1 MKIFALIGAVVI
13 LLSTPFLTLA
23 QDGEAL
29 GKQIEICL
37 KARNHKRELKEAI
50 HVGNH
55 WEQKWSSEGKNVLVL
70 IYELGSPEEASRNL
84 RTSLDS
90 VAYADAKEPI
100 PGFGDE
106 AYLVSDSR
114 GIYAS
119 ISFRRGRRYI
129 AINGNLK
136 SVKEFAR
143 DISDYLAH
151 N

>member
-37 KARNHKRELKEAI
+37 KARSHKRELKEAI

-70 IYELGSPEEASRNL
+70 IYELGSPEEASETYERHSIV
-84 RTSLDS
+84 SLTPTLKNQSLALEMKLIWCQILEASMHRS
-90 VAYADAKEPI
+90 V
-100 PGFGDE
+100 FDE
-106 AYLVSDSR
+106 AE
-114 GIYAS
+114 GI
-119 ISFRRGRRYI
+119 
-129 AINGNLK
+129 
-136 SVKEFAR
+136 
-143 DISDYLAH
+143 
-151 N
+151 